1 MPRGRTA
8 KIAGVKRQLRL
19 RLEEGVFRPGDRF
32 LSARALAERHRVSY
46 QSAHRLL
53 RELVE
58 EGLLRRAPRSGTYVA
73 GRAEG
78 LEACELVFHPRA
90 RRAESFG
97 ARLLAELKRSLEA
110 RGLALATRFAEGPAP
125 ATTEG
130 CFPILWEVPEAVET
144 LVRERGQGLVLARGA
159 PPGRASTLLD
169 SVTIDDFSGGASAA
183 ELVRERG
190 LGSARAVVVVGG
202 PPEDERS
209 NERIRGFRS
218 VLPGARVVFACGWYY
233 RDGLAVADEVLGAE
247 PDAVFCCN
255 DRLAEAIR
263 SRQGNR
269 VPFLVGFDDAPVAEE
284 LGLNTIAIPWR
295 EIAAAAA
302 EVAAARIARRE
313 MKVRR
318 QIFSPHPILREEIR
332 IS

>member
-8 KIAGVKRQLRL
+8 TIANVKRQLRL
-19 RLEEGVFRPGDRF
+19 CLEEGGFRPGDRF
-32 LSARALAERHRVSY
+32 LSARALTERHRVSY

-58 EGLLRRAPRSGTYVA
+58 EGLLRRAHRSGTYVA
-73 GRAEG
+73 GSTEG
-78 LEACELVFHPRA
+78 LEVCELVFHPRA

-97 ARLLAELKRSLEA
+97 ARLLAELKRSLQA
-110 RGLALATRFAEGPAP
+110 RGLPLVTRFAQGSTQ
-125 ATTEG
+125 ATTKG
-130 CFPILWEVPEAVET
+130 RFPILWEVPQAVDAV
-144 LVRERGQGLVLARGA
+144 VRERRQGLVLARSA

-183 ELVRERG
+183 ELIRERG
-190 LGSARAVVVVGG
+190 LGSACVVVVGG

-209 NERIRGFRS
+209 NERIRGLRS
-218 VLPGARVVFACGWYY
+218 VLPGARVVSACGWYY

-255 DRLAEAIR
+255 DRLAQAIR
-263 SRQGNR
+263 SRQGTR
-269 VPFLVGFDDAPVAEE
+269 APFLVGFDDAPVAEE

-295 EIAAAAA
+295 EIADAAAD
-302 EVAAARIARRE
+302 VATARIARRQ
-313 MKVRR
+313 MKARR
-318 QIFSPHPILREEIR
+318 QIFSPYPLLRE
-332 IS
+332 